1 MKKDSELSME
11 AKLSKEKII
20 QTAFQ
25 LLEDKQQLNA
35 LSMRHIA
42 SALNVKAPALYWYFK
57 NKQMLLQSMAETM
70 EMQLIVPEKQPTWKH
85 DILAYM
91 ESYFDLYSQ
100 FPCSVELEI
109 HTVPAYPSRL
119 EHLDAMIQILRSGGI
134 PLAQSHLAV
143 NSFHNLLIGFMM
155 DYKEEVHLRQ
165 EIIDGNQALLEHI
178 HFMRD
183 YAEANQLRNIQ
194 QGMQSRRNRH
204 LKNEYLESVSIYL
217 DGLHARFCEEK
228 A

>member
-1 MKKDSELSME
+1 MKKDSEHSME

-25 LLEDKQQLNA
+25 LLEETQQLET

-57 NKQMLLQSMAETM
+57 NKQMLLQAMAETM
-70 EMQLIVPEKQPTWKH
+70 EMQLIVPKKQATWKI

-91 ESYFDLYSQ
+91 ESYFDLYSR

-155 DYKEEVHLRQ
+155 DYKEEIHLRQ

-178 HFMRD
+178 HFMRH
-183 YAEANQLRNIQ
+183 YVEENQLINIQ
-194 QGMQSRRNRH
+194 QGMNARKDRH
-204 LKNEYLESVSIYL
+204 LKKEYLESISIYL
-217 DGLHARFCEEK
+217 DGLHARLCAEK
-228 A
+228 F